1 MEEFKRIIQ
10 KRNLILKGSILVC
23 IILSIMF
30 YVIPIEKTYEIG
42 ISFQLG
48 ICIGILFLGLLGIYK
63 YSKALKDEQMLKK
76 LYIEEHDE
84 RKMMIKQKVGQS
96 SLITIVLSLA
106 IITCVSAYMNMLV
119 TKTLICVIYGILF
132 ITLIFKIYYSKK
144 Y

>member
-10 KRNLILKGSILVC
+10 KRNRILKGSILVC

-30 YVIPIEKTYEIG
+30 YVIPFEKTYEIG

-84 RKMMIKQKVGQS
+84 RKMTVSYTHLDVYKRQVPRVG
-96 SLITIVLSLA
+96 
-106 IITCVSAYMNMLV
+106 
-119 TKTLICVIYGILF
+119 LF
-132 ITLIFKIYYSKK
+132 AH
-144 Y
+144 

>member
-106 IITCVSAYMNMLV
+106 IITCVSSYMNMLV

>member
-1 MEEFKRIIQ
+1 MEEFKRVIQ
-10 KRNLILKGSILVC
+10 KRNLILKGLALVC
-23 IILSIMF
+23 IILNIMF
-30 YVIPIEKTYEIG
+30 YVIPFEKTYEVG

-48 ICIGILFLGLLGIYK
+48 LFEGLLFLGLLGIYK

-76 LYIEEHDE
+76 LYIQEHDE

-96 SLITIVLSLA
+96 SLITIVLLLVM
-106 IITCVSAYMNMLV
+106 ITCVSAYMDMVV

-132 ITLIFKIYYSKK
+132 ITLILKIYYSKK

>member
-1 MEEFKRIIQ
+1 MEEFKRVIQ
-10 KRNLILKGSILVC
+10 KRNLILKGLALVC
-23 IILSIMF
+23 IILNIMF
-30 YVIPIEKTYEIG
+30 YVIPFEKTYEVG

-48 ICIGILFLGLLGIYK
+48 LFEGLLFLGLLGIYK

-76 LYIEEHDE
+76 LYIQEHDE

-96 SLITIVLSLA
+96 SLITIVLLLVM
-106 IITCVSAYMNMLV
+106 ITCVSAYMDMVV